1 MKNDSSQSCFTI
13 YLSQFIYLL
22 DFHQKKTS
30 SAPRDSFTDDQAHI
44 QQGSVCVWWR
54 NHWPRP
60 TTCASVWI
68 ARGLP
73 SQWNGLFLARLFCES
88 SHRPFQI
95 QPLLLLWA
103 EREKLICQE
112 SIIKTEAL
120 SYSAMVRAFLQ
131 TELFLAL
138 FRFAWIALS
147 RPLGINQWRKARS
160 RRTGALDWFGRIMPK
175 SENNSLKIQQWKL
188 STLFICSVVQFITF
202 LFSHFVLYFSMIRSF
217 FSSCSRIVC
226 FHSSECWKSKNHF

>member
-1 MKNDSSQSCFTI
+1 MKYDSSQSCFTI

-22 DFHQKKTS
+22 DFHQKKTP
-30 SAPRDSFTDDQAHI
+30 SAPCDSFTDDQAHI

-60 TTCASVWI
+60 TTCASVLI

-131 TELFLAL
+131 TELFLAW

-160 RRTGALDWFGRIMPK
+160 RRTGALDWFGRILPK
-175 SENNSLKIQQWKL
+175 SKNNSLKIQHWKL
-188 STLFICSVVQFITF
+188 STLFNC
-202 LFSHFVLYFSMIRSF
+202 
-217 FSSCSRIVC
+217 
-226 FHSSECWKSKNHF
+226 